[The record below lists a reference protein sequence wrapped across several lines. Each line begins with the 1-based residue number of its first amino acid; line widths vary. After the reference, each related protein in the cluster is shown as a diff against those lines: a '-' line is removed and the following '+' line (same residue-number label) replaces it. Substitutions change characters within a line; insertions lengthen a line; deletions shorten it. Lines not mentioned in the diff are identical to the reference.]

1 MTSSEN
7 HPLKT
12 HTCPNHVLEDTSCI
26 TALKNTQVR
35 KTPTSLKGTH
45 SPCRLGVQVADG
57 VTENVSPRVG
67 ENGGTTGYHPF
78 QDEGTDITQF
88 EIFIE
93 TTLQ

>member
-7 HPLKT
+7 RPLKT

-57 VTENVSPRVG
+57 VTENVSISQQTYLSFWMEVRVMFQKITLL
-67 ENGGTTGYHPF
+67 TT
-78 QDEGTDITQF
+78 
-88 EIFIE
+88 IFGC
-93 TTLQ
+93 